1 MASNLKYSAALKT
14 SQQAAISTAAGA
26 SAILTLYSGTQPAS
40 PDTAVTSQVAL
51 STHTCAAT
59 FGAASAGVLTVG
71 AIANGTG
78 TAGAGSGTAA
88 TWYRLTTSGG
98 TALVDGAVGT
108 SGADLNLTGT
118 TSIATGQTVS
128 ISGWTLTNGN

>member
-26 SAILTLYSGTQPAS
+26 SAILTLYSGSQPAS

-59 FGAASAGVLTVG
+59 FGSASAGVLTVG
-71 AIANGTG
+71 AIGNGTG
-78 TAGAGSGTAA
+78 TAGAGGGTAA

-98 TALVDGAVGT
+98 TALVDGTVGI
-108 SGADLNLTGT
+108 SGCDMNLNNTN
-118 TSIATGQTVS
+118 IATSQTVS
-128 ISGWTLTNGN
+128 ITSWSLTNGN